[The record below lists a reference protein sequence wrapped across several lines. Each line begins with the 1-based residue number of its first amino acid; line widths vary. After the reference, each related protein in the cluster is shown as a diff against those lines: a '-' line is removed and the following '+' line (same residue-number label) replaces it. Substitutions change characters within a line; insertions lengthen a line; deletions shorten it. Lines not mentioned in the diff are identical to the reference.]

1 MVFHKFRCL
10 EQLVWFNVL
19 LGTRYLPTE
28 WLLEFYGKLMKRQ
41 LKWFNKKDI
50 ELDDI
55 VRCVREFV
63 SLELVPPISSKNAN
77 ASVFWW
83 VCKFYFLFKLD
94 MSLTIKFFPKFFL

>member
-77 ASVFWW
+77 ASVFW
-83 VCKFYFLFKLD
+83 
-94 MSLTIKFFPKFFL
+94 